1 MFSLGKFKFID
12 IHYHANPDLYT
23 RRWNAMEAGTLYQS
37 LNGAVVLKCHTGST
51 SIQATLLQEMG
62 LPVLPSLV
70 LNHIGGGINYRVV
83 IHALSEYQPQIAS
96 KMIVHFPTITGR
108 KIQSKLSR
116 QLTHND
122 LEKYTQK
129 GETLFSSKQELR
141 KEAIDILKMT
151 KDYPIVLSSGHASRE
166 EVYRLI
172 DACNQYNVPSLL
184 LNQPANPLTGLK
196 FSELSE
202 LVKNEWLW
210 VEQTALTFILGHQ
223 DKQDFSQVLT
233 HLPRVVYSSDLG
245 QPNQMDIPD
254 WFNFSK
260 KIFHELDLS
269 EKREEEL
276 FLTNAIKLLSL

>member
-1 MFSLGKFKFID
+1 MLSLGKFKFID

-37 LNGAVVLKCHTGST
+37 LNGAVVLKSHTGST

-70 LNHIGGGINYRVV
+70 LNHIGGGIDYRVV

-141 KEAIDILKMT
+141 KEAVDILKMT

-172 DACNQYNVPSLL
+172 DACNQYDVPSLL

-210 VEQTALTFILGHQ
+210 VEQTALTFLLGHQ

-245 QPNQMDIPD
+245 QPNQMDISD

>member
-1 MFSLGKFKFID
+1 MFSLGKFKLID

-172 DACNQYNVPSLL
+172 DACNQYDVPSLL